1 MKRTNQDRPTGAVI
15 VGTEFESGVAV
26 AFVRAEVVDAGA
38 VVADVGVALAFVD
51 IDAGIASRS
60 QSVAAATHALER
72 SLEVVAFAVAADSG
86 PLATLVDICGNCQQS
101 STLQLFI
108 QLVSFIPTQS
118 LPVLVNL

>member
-86 PLATLVDICGNCQQS
+86 PLATLVDICGKCQQS